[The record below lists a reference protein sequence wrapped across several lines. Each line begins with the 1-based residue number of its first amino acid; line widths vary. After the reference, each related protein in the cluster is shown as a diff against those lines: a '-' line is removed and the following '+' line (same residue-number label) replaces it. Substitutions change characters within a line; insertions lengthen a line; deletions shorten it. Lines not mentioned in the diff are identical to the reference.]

1 MLLRKLFKYYIHLI
15 YIFPFKQKDAE
26 NYINNYINFVVFY
39 SNESNVTDK
48 FCWDTYIFVKP
59 KNITIINLKDDK
71 IIYLIEKILYIWISE
86 N

>member
-39 SNESNVTDK
+39 SNESNAIIDK
-48 FCWDTYIFVKP
+48 FSTDTYIF
-59 KNITIINLKDDK
+59 
-71 IIYLIEKILYIWISE
+71 
-86 N
+86 